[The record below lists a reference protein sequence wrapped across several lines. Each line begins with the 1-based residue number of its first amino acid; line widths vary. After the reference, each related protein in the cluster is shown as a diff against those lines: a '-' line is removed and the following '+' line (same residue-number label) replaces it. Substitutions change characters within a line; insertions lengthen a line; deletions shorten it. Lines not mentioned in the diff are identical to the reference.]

1 MKQHTQKKRCDK
13 GNLANRSG
21 PPRISPARVSKK
33 RWQKQKGDV
42 NSHINPGN
50 SGYAIRP
57 FHKKLICGCLES
69 HKIHSGAF
77 YCACIPKSQFTIS
90 KEKKMS
96 LSTPK
101 VLVADPVSQ
110 SGVDE
115 LSAGGTLE
123 VVVKTGL
130 PEAEIIKIIPEFS
143 ALVVRSQT
151 KVTAAVLEAATNLK
165 VVGRAGVGVDN
176 VDVDA
181 ATRRGVIVM
190 NTPGGNTI
198 STAEHAFSLLVSIAR
213 SIPQADASMK
223 AGRWD
228 RKKFEGVELYNKTL
242 GILGM
247 GRIGTELARRAMAF
261 GMRVLAYDPYLS
273 VSRARSLQVELI
285 EEIDTLLPQV
295 DFISMHMPLTDETR
309 HMLDA
314 RRLALCKKGVRIV
327 NCARGGLVAE
337 AALYDALKSG
347 HVGAAALD
355 VFEVEPP
362 PAEFPLRELSNI
374 VFTPHLGASTAEAQ
388 ENVGIEIAQAI
399 RAALLDGEIRNAVN
413 MPSID
418 AKTAVVVK
426 PYLTLGDKLGRFV
439 AQLAPKRND
448 RVVITYGGKAI
459 EMPTDAISRAIL
471 TGFLK
476 HAGGEEVNSVNVRS
490 MAATIGLDVQE
501 VRSSE
506 QTDFNEWLHVAVF
519 SGDTKV
525 SLGGTFF
532 GAKND
537 PRIVRV
543 NGNPVEVTPSGV
555 VLMLENCDRPGIVG
569 HIGTLLGTEKIN
581 IASMSLSRTEQGG
594 RALTLL
600 NLDSMPGADVLA
612 KLSSDADIY
621 SARVIAL

>member
-1 MKQHTQKKRCDK
+1 MFQPSQST
-13 GNLANRSG
+13 
-21 PPRISPARVSKK
+21 
-33 RWQKQKGDV
+33 
-42 NSHINPGN
+42 
-50 SGYAIRP
+50 
-57 FHKKLICGCLES
+57 
-69 HKIHSGAF
+69 
-77 YCACIPKSQFTIS
+77 IP

-96 LSTPK
+96 LSLPK

-115 LSAGGTLE
+115 LSSGGALE
-123 VVVKTGL
+123 VVVQTGL

-143 ALVVRSQT
+143 AIVVRSQT

-176 VDVDA
+176 VDVEA

-213 SIPQADASMK
+213 NIPQADASMK

-228 RKKFEGVELYNKTL
+228 RKKYEGVELYNKTL

-273 VSRARSLQVELI
+273 ISRARSLQVELI
-285 EEIDTLLPQV
+285 EDIDALLPQA

-309 HMLDA
+309 HMLEA

-327 NCARGGLVAE
+327 NCARGGLVSE
-337 AALYDALKSG
+337 SALYDALKSG

-362 PAEFPLRELSNI
+362 PADFPLRDLPNI

-418 AKTAVVVK
+418 AKTAAVVK
-426 PYLTLGDKLGRFV
+426 PYLTLGDKMGRFV

-448 RVVITYGGKAI
+448 RVVITYGGKAV

-490 MAATIGLDVQE
+490 MAATLGLDVQE

-506 QTDFNEWLHVAVF
+506 QTDFNEWIHVAVF
-519 SGDTKV
+519 SGEIKV

-543 NGNPVEVTPSGV
+543 NSNSVEVTPSGV
-555 VLMLENCDRPGIVG
+555 VLMLENRDRPGIVG
-569 HIGTLLGTEKIN
+569 HIGTLLGTEQIN

-600 NLDSMPGADVLA
+600 NLDSMPGADVMA
-612 KLSSDADIY
+612 RLSADADIY